1 MLLPPR
7 YAGHTDVIRAVGY
20 VKDCDTYVTA
30 SWDKSLR
37 LWFRPR
43 DRKAGAAGRSAG
55 GGGEG
60 STPNML
66 LLEYDE
72 DEEHFVSEYEKAHPL
87 EMPKALTD
95 VRRVG
100 ARVGGGSQRGAGL
113 WVVAGRGWPWS
124 RRRNGGN

>member
-1 MLLPPR
+1 M
-7 YAGHTDVIRAVGY
+7 GY

-43 DRKAGAAGRSAG
+43 DRKSGAAGRGVG
-55 GGGEG
+55 GVGGEG
-60 STPNML
+60 SAPNML

-95 VRRVG
+95 VRRLWSRAWCGSAAGCGDVG
-100 ARVGGGSQRGAGL
+100 RGRA
-113 WVVAGRGWPWS
+113 WVVVDP
-124 RRRNGGN
+124 